1 MCFIVPIVSIIPVN
15 IAYELIPLLHKNTQM
30 SALPVIAISIGDP
43 NGVGLEVILKTF
55 NHPSLFD
62 CCIPVVYGDF
72 EYVKQQQQHFG
83 TAVPIAALEGAPSKG
98 FLYVKSILDQVPDVV
113 YGAQAPEAGRVAF
126 LSLQAAALAVQDGEA
141 NALVT
146 APIHKASIKSDAF
159 PFAGHTHY
167 LANLWGNKA
176 LMVLVHDNL
185 RVALVTDHIPLSE
198 VTKKLSKS
206 LLLEKARQL
215 YKSLKSDFG
224 CDAPKIALLGVNPHA
239 GDQGVIGSEDDLL
252 LKPIIEEL
260 NQEGIRIKGPF
271 AADGFFG
278 QKSYVD
284 FDAVLSCYHD
294 QGLVGF
300 KTLAFG
306 KGVNVTAGLPHVRT
320 SPDHGTA
327 FDIAGK
333 GIANHASFAAA
344 VKMACTIWNT
354 RQKNL

>member
-1 MCFIVPIVSIIPVN
+1 
-15 IAYELIPLLHKNTQM
+15 M

-43 NGVGLEVILKTF
+43 NGIGLEVILKTF
-55 NHPSLFD
+55 NQPEVFD
-62 CCIPVVYGDF
+62 RCIPVIYGDF
-72 EYVKQQQQHFG
+72 EHVKQEQQHFG
-83 TAVPIAALEGAPSKG
+83 TAAPIAALEGVPSKG
-98 FLYVKSILDQVPDVV
+98 VLHVKSIWDQAPNVV
-113 YGAQAPEAGRVAF
+113 YGAQESEAGRAAF
-126 LSLQAAALAVQDGEA
+126 LSLQAAVLAVQNGEA
-141 NALVT
+141 DALVT

-167 LANLWGNKA
+167 LADIWGNKA
-176 LMVLVHDNL
+176 LMVLVHNNL

-206 LLLEKARQL
+206 LLFEKAQQL
-215 YKSLKSDFG
+215 SKSLQNDFG
-224 CDAPKIALLGVNPHA
+224 CNTPKIALLGVNPHA

-252 LKPIIEEL
+252 LKPVVEQL
-260 NQEGIRIKGPF
+260 HQEGMLLDGPF

-278 QKSYVD
+278 QKSYLK

-333 GIANHASFAAA
+333 GIANHASFTAA
-344 VKMACTIWNT
+344 VEMACSIWNT